1 MKKEHN
7 DFQILKTVE
16 ANSSVSQRK
25 LSSQMELNV
34 ASVNFALKRLIQKG
48 FVTMEGENPRRVKY
62 HITPEGLKEKTQ
74 LAYKFF
80 DRNIPYYHEV
90 RNDIEARIVKATDG
104 KEISLA
110 IYGASELSEIT
121 YMVVTKMG
129 WNFLGFYLEDSKIT
143 KEKILDYNFQ
153 SLDQLKGDHKC
164 LFLLADKCSAD
175 VLNDLDKKNIET
187 LSLAACNIN

>member
-16 ANSSVSQRK
+16 ADSSVSQRK

-48 FVTMEGENPRRVKY
+48 FVTKEGENPRRVKY
-62 HITPEGLKEKTQ
+62 HITPEGLREKTQ

-80 DRNIPYYHEV
+80 DRNIPYCHEV

-104 KEISLA
+104 KKISLA
-110 IYGASELSEIT
+110 IYGSSELSEIT

-153 SLDQLKGDHKC
+153 SLDLLKGGNKF
-164 LFLLADKCSAD
+164 LLLLADKCPPD
-175 VLNDLDKKNIET
+175 VLNDMGKKNIET
-187 LSLAACNIN
+187 LSLAGYNVN

>member
-16 ANSSVSQRK
+16 ADSSVSQRK
-25 LSSQMELNV
+25 LSSQMDLNV

-48 FVTMEGENPRRVKY
+48 FVTKEGENPRRVKY
-62 HITPEGLKEKTQ
+62 HITPEGLREKTQ

-90 RNDIEARIVKATDG
+90 
-104 KEISLA
+104 ISLA
-110 IYGASELSEIT
+110 IYGASELSEMT
-121 YMVVTKMG
+121 YMVVTKMSL
-129 WNFLGFYLEDSKIT
+129 NFLGFYLEDSKIT

-153 SLDQLKGDHKC
+153 SLDLLRGDHKC
-164 LFLLADKCSAD
+164 LLLLTEKCPADI
-175 VLNDLDKKNIET
+175 LNDMGKKNIET
-187 LSLAACNIN
+187 LSLVGYNIN

>member
-16 ANSSVSQRK
+16 ADSSVSQRK

-48 FVTMEGENPRRVKY
+48 FVTKEGENPRRVKY
-62 HITPEGLKEKTQ
+62 HITPEGLREKTQ

-104 KEISLA
+104 KKVSLA

-121 YMVVTKMG
+121 YMVVTKMS
-129 WNFLGFYLEDSKIT
+129 WNFLGFYLENSKIT

-153 SLDQLKGDHKC
+153 SLDLLKGDHKC
-164 LFLLADKCSAD
+164 LLLLADECPAD
-175 VLNDLDKKNIET
+175 VLKDMGKKNIET
-187 LSLAACNIN
+187 LSLVGYNIN

>member
-48 FVTMEGENPRRVKY
+48 FVTKEGENPRRVKY

-80 DRNIPYYHEV
+80 DRNIPYYNEV

-104 KEISLA
+104 RKKSAVA
-110 IYGASELSEIT
+110 IYGAGELSET
-121 YMVVTKMG
+121 AYMVVSKMG
-129 WNFLGFYLEDSKIT
+129 FNFLGFYLEDSKIT
-143 KEKILDYNFQ
+143 KEKILDHNFQ
-153 SLDQLKGDHKC
+153 SLDIAQG
-164 LFLLADKCSAD
+164 
-175 VLNDLDKKNIET
+175 
-187 LSLAACNIN
+187 

>member
-1 MKKEHN
+1 MKKDHN

-16 ANSSVSQRK
+16 ADSSVSQRK

-34 ASVNFALKRLIQKG
+34 ASVNFALKRLIKKG
-48 FVTMEGENPRRVKY
+48 FVTKEGENPRRVKY
-62 HITPEGLKEKTQ
+62 HITAEGLKEKTQ

-90 RNDIEARIVKATDG
+90 RKDIESRIVKATDG

-110 IYGASELSEIT
+110 IYGASELSEIA
-121 YMVVTKMG
+121 YMVVSKMS

-153 SLDQLKGDHKC
+153 NLDQLNGDQKF
-164 LFLLADKCSAD
+164 LLLLADKCSSD
-175 VLNDLDKKNIET
+175 VLNDLGKKNIET
-187 LSLAACNIN
+187 LDLVGCNI